1 MNQEKF
7 AERSEIP
14 EQFPSQ
20 EEIKSVFETLLQ
32 GQEYTE
38 LRVQS
43 DETGVSL
50 YEIEVALEDGEK
62 IEYNYQRATYDFRD
76 PSLPPGARFSASI
89 HTINYSAEGMPYG
102 GQCVAN
108 YLDGT
113 WEYVS

>member
-62 IEYNYQRATYDFRD
+62 IEYNYQRATYDFKR
-76 PSLPPGARFSASI
+76 SITPPGRTVFCFNS
-89 HTINYSAEGMPYG
+89 YD
-102 GQCVAN
+102 QLFC
-108 YLDGT
+108 
-113 WEYVS
+113 